1 MRQKASQPWLALGM
15 SRATWY
21 RLGKPETK
29 PERPMTQ
36 PLRARLMNAS
46 LRSLQRGERV
56 ARSAPGLADQVAAGV
71 LKIGRAERL
80 LFSPTFKEMRQKAVN
95 EAPQRRSSGGLAIV
109 RLTHIDGKLPNL
121 ALMKIAAE
129 HRRRGDSVVFTKHVE
144 RSRFEPTYD
153 RVYGSAI
160 FAYDHS
166 LARVATLKREFPN
179 AIVGGTQN
187 LANPIT
193 VEAVLGIEETAPL
206 DYSIYPAFDASIGF
220 TQRGCRLK
228 CGFCVVP
235 KKEGKNRSAATI
247 ADIWRGA
254 PYPKHLHLLDNDFFG
269 QPRDQW
275 EARVDEIRTGG
286 FRVCLNQG
294 INVRMIDDASA
305 KALASI
311 RYTDDSFTRRRLYTA
326 WDSLGDEQRFFDGV
340 ATLERYGCPRVT
352 SWCTCWSGTTDGR
365 PGSAYCIASKRWRRW
380 EPGRFRWSMA
390 TAVASCLLAA
400 PRSASRTG
408 RWAISND
415 GRCGGLTSSR
425 RSRTTT

>member
-1 MRQKASQPWLALGM
+1 MTRPTASEERRLDVVRGMTRAGHSGCRGGLSFVQTQRGNDSSAQILFLMGQGAGRLGHHWAFDKRLTVPPFWRTLRQKASQPWLALGM

-29 PERPMTQ
+29 PERPLTQ
-36 PLRARLMNAS
+36 PLRARLMNVS

-56 ARSAPGLADQVAAGV
+56 ARSAPGLADQVAAGA

-80 LFSPTFKEMRQKAVN
+80 LFSPTFKEMRQNAVN
-95 EAPQRRSSGGLAIV
+95 ETPQRRSSGRLAIV

-129 HRRRGDSVVFTKHVE
+129 HRRRGNSVVFTKHVE
-144 RSRFEPTYD
+144 RSTFEPTYD

-166 LARVATLKREFPN
+166 LARVAILKREFPN
-179 AIVGGTQN
+179 AIVGGTHN

-235 KKEGKNRSAATI
+235 KKEGENRSAATI
-247 ADIWRGA
+247 AEIWRGPPHA
-254 PYPKHLHLLDNDFFG
+254 KHLHLLDNDFFG

-286 FRVCLNQG
+286 FRVCFNQG
-294 INVRMIDDASA
+294 NQRSDG
-305 KALASI
+305 
-311 RYTDDSFTRRRLYTA
+311 RRRFGQGA
-326 WDSLGDEQRFFDGV
+326 
-340 ATLERYGCPRVT
+340 RV
-352 SWCTCWSGTTDGR
+352 D
-365 PGSAYCIASKRWRRW
+365 P
-380 EPGRFRWSMA
+380 
-390 TAVASCLLAA
+390 LH
-400 PRSASRTG
+400 
-408 RWAISND
+408 
-415 GRCGGLTSSR
+415 
-425 RSRTTT
+425 

>member
-36 PLRARLMNAS
+36 PLRARLMHVS

-56 ARSAPGLADQVAAGV
+56 ARSAPGLADQVAAGA

-95 EAPQRRSSGGLAIV
+95 ETPQRRSSGGLAIV

-144 RSRFEPTYD
+144 RSTFEPTYD

-160 FAYDHS
+160 FAYDHP

-179 AIVGGTQN
+179 AIVGGTAQPRQSGHRRGGPWDRGDRATRLFDLSRLRRLN
-187 LANPIT
+187 RLHPARLSA
-193 VEAVLGIEETAPL
+193 EMRLLRRAEEGQE
-206 DYSIYPAFDASIGF
+206 SF
-220 TQRGCRLK
+220 GC
-228 CGFCVVP
+228 
-235 KKEGKNRSAATI
+235 TI
-247 ADIWRGA
+247 AEIWRGSPHA
-254 PYPKHLHLLDNDFFG
+254 KHLHLLDNDFFG

-275 EARVDEIRTGG
+275 ESGRAD
-286 FRVCLNQG
+286 F
-294 INVRMIDDASA
+294 AS
-305 KALASI
+305 ASI
-311 RYTDDSFTRRRLYTA
+311 RES
-326 WDSLGDEQRFFDGV
+326 
-340 ATLERYGCPRVT
+340 T
-352 SWCTCWSGTTDGR
+352 SG
-365 PGSAYCIASKRWRRW
+365 
-380 EPGRFRWSMA
+380 
-390 TAVASCLLAA
+390 
-400 PRSASRTG
+400 
-408 RWAISND
+408 
-415 GRCGGLTSSR
+415 
-425 RSRTTT
+425 